1 MVRKTKRDACFLL
14 GIREEVINL
23 KKMEISVYELLA
35 AARGA
40 QGVDYVK
47 GDGIFCQKRFRED
60 TAHMVEFLI
69 IQDQPALG
77 RKGEYQRRFL
87 TEEEYQNMLL
97 LNEHES
103 IQIKKHAERCGEFL
117 HYLPVPG
124 S

>member
-1 MVRKTKRDACFLL
+1 
-14 GIREEVINL
+14 
-23 KKMEISVYELLA
+23 MEISVYELLA

-47 GDGIFCQKRFRED
+47 GDGILCQKRFRED

-117 HYLPVPG
+117 HYLPVPR

>member
-47 GDGIFCQKRFRED
+47 GDGIFCQKQFRED

>member
-35 AARGA
+35 AARGV

-60 TAHMVEFLI
+60 TALWSSFLLYRI
-69 IQDQPALG
+69 SLLW
-77 RKGEYQRRFL
+77 GEKVN
-87 TEEEYQNMLL
+87 TKDD
-97 LNEHES
+97 S
-103 IQIKKHAERCGEFL
+103 
-117 HYLPVPG
+117 
-124 S
+124 

>member
-47 GDGIFCQKRFRED
+47 GDGILCQKRFRED

-69 IQDQPALG
+69 IEDQPALG
-77 RKGEYQRRFL
+77 RKGEYHRRFL

-97 LNEHES
+97 LNKHES